1 MDSCPGRGFGDSL
14 GGILDCPYLPP
25 SFPQALP
32 LLNVN
37 RGPRKQTC
45 SLSRGHPGTPMSCR
59 GRSTSQSPGAGAQG
73 LGQGTASCLP
83 GPGGGCLLE
92 TQPGGSFSSFGSS
105 TFAPLAVA
113 AQAAR
118 GSNRFLLEGSIMN
131 PRRQGSAQG
140 SRLWFRR
147 CPCPSPSKPGFP

>member
-1 MDSCPGRGFGDSL
+1 MVR
-14 GGILDCPYLPP
+14 PYLLP

-32 LLNVN
+32 PVHVN

-59 GRSTSQSPGAGAQG
+59 GRSTSQSPEAGAQG

-83 GPGGGCLLE
+83 GPEGGCLLDPHPE
-92 TQPGGSFSSFGSS
+92 ALSRFGSS

-118 GSNRFLLEGSIMN
+118 CSSRFLLEGSIMN
-131 PRRQGSAQG
+131 PRHQSSAQG
-140 SRLWFRR
+140 NRLWFRP
-147 CPCPSPSKPGFP
+147 CPCPSPSKPGFS

>member
-1 MDSCPGRGFGDSL
+1 MRTEPGRVGRGLLASAALGHSSQGICGFLSWTGL
-14 GGILDCPYLPP
+14 WRLPEWHP
-25 SFPQALP
+25 GWSVLTCFLHSPKLSP

-83 GPGGGCLLE
+83 GPGGGCLLDPH
-92 TQPGGSFSSFGSS
+92 PGGSFPLWLIHLCSTGSCGTGS
-105 TFAPLAVA
+105 PL
-113 AQAAR
+113 
-118 GSNRFLLEGSIMN
+118 L
-131 PRRQGSAQG
+131 
-140 SRLWFRR
+140 
-147 CPCPSPSKPGFP
+147 K